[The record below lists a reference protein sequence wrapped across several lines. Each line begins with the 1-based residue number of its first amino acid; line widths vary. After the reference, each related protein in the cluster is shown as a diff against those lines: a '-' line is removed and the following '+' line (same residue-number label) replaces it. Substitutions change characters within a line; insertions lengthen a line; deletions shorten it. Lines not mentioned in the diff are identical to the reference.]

1 MSEWWDRYL
10 FDDLIGLE
18 AAAVTSDGSRHI
30 GPFVR
35 FGDYLTVDDTCVF
48 TRKDKGDG
56 VRLMEEVDHV
66 RLRPEE
72 PFWQGRF
79 LDELEGVRVRVEFG
93 GRRGAFE
100 GPLEPFDG
108 VLGIRAGGVERHTP
122 ADNTGERYDPRM
134 EETRNSGRIESHP
147 DIARLYEQFAHE
159 TAHAIRGEVEGP
171 YVMDLYLDDAGQPHV
186 IELNPQSNSGLYAL
200 DMDALLTAIRDN
212 PEQFMPD
219 PSRGGMP
226 GCLGVRE
233 EDSICFFQIPT
244 GNH

>member
-93 GRRGAFE
+93 GRRGAFDSGYRFAQPGFVRVRPVE
-100 GPLEPFDG
+100 DQPDEP
-108 VLGIRAGGVERHTP
+108 VPAVNASRLVESRTLLRVARRQLAETESLLAESFSRMPRLSEADARRSENRRH
-122 ADNTGERYDPRM
+122 DIEDRLHELRELIGEQSYDL
-134 EETRNSGRIESHP
+134 NSIESK
-147 DIARLYEQFAHE
+147 
-159 TAHAIRGEVEGP
+159 
-171 YVMDLYLDDAGQPHV
+171 GQ
-186 IELNPQSNSGLYAL
+186 
-200 DMDALLTAIRDN
+200 TR
-212 PEQFMPD
+212 
-219 PSRGGMP
+219 
-226 GCLGVRE
+226 
-233 EDSICFFQIPT
+233 
-244 GNH
+244 

>member
-108 VLGIRAGGVERHTP
+108 VLGIRAGGRGLEYVFGDSGYRFAQPGFVRVRPVEDQPDEPVAGRQRLPSRRIPDP
-122 ADNTGERYDPRM
+122 AARGPPSARRNGEPA
-134 EETRNSGRIESHP
+134 GRIVLP
-147 DIARLYEQFAHE
+147 DAEAQR
-159 TAHAIRGEVEGP
+159 
-171 YVMDLYLDDAGQPHV
+171 
-186 IELNPQSNSGLYAL
+186 SGCA
-200 DMDALLTAIRDN
+200 TI
-212 PEQFMPD
+212 
-219 PSRGGMP
+219 
-226 GCLGVRE
+226 
-233 EDSICFFQIPT
+233 
-244 GNH
+244 

>member
-1 MSEWWDRYL
+1 MVGPLPVRRSDWV
-10 FDDLIGLE
+10 G

-108 VLGIRAGGVERHTP
+108 VLGIRPAAVAWNTCSAIPATDSPNRASSGSDLWKTSRTNRCRPSTP
-122 ADNTGERYDPRM
+122 PVSSNPGPAARGPPSARRNGESTNPIIF
-134 EETRNSGRIESHP
+134 S
-147 DIARLYEQFAHE
+147 A
-159 TAHAIRGEVEGP
+159 TAFQQRGC
-171 YVMDLYLDDAGQPHV
+171 QP
-186 IELNPQSNSGLYAL
+186 NGSPPA
-200 DMDALLTAIRDN
+200 
-212 PEQFMPD
+212 
-219 PSRGGMP
+219 
-226 GCLGVRE
+226 
-233 EDSICFFQIPT
+233 
-244 GNH
+244 

>member
-79 LDELEGVRVRVEFG
+79 LDELEGVRVRVEF
-93 GRRGAFE
+93 
-100 GPLEPFDG
+100 
-108 VLGIRAGGVERHTP
+108 
-122 ADNTGERYDPRM
+122 
-134 EETRNSGRIESHP
+134 
-147 DIARLYEQFAHE
+147 
-159 TAHAIRGEVEGP
+159 
-171 YVMDLYLDDAGQPHV
+171 
-186 IELNPQSNSGLYAL
+186 ELFQL
-200 DMDALLTAIRDN
+200 
-212 PEQFMPD
+212 
-219 PSRGGMP
+219 
-226 GCLGVRE
+226 VRE
-233 EDSICFFQIPT
+233 CIQFDCRYT
-244 GNH
+244 AGYACTVV